1 MAAAFAVLLPTFFLG
16 IPSGHD
22 FEFHVNSWM
31 EVLGQWRLGILYPRW
46 AALAHFGYGEARFIF
61 YPPASWMLGAALGAF
76 LPWKIVPGAYEWIAL
91 TLSGVSMFL
100 LARPYLARADAIFAA
115 ALYAANPYHIVIV
128 YWRSACAELLA
139 GALLPLLLLAV
150 LRSERFERRATLSL
164 GLIVAAAW
172 LTNIPSAV
180 MLTYSMA
187 LMLTTAA
194 VMRRSLQPL
203 VTGAVALLLG
213 LALAGFYVVP
223 VLYEQRWVE
232 IAQVLSPGVRPQ
244 DNFLFTSLNNPDHDR
259 FNLLISLLSTA
270 EIILLGVF
278 LFFVT
283 LLA

>member
-22 FEFHVNSWM
+22 FEFHLNSWM

-139 GALLPLLLLAV
+139 AALLPLLLLAV
-150 LRSERFERRATLSL
+150 LRSEKFERKSHSRFDADRGRCLADQYSL
-164 GLIVAAAW
+164 RCDVDLLHGIAADH
-172 LTNIPSAV
+172 
-180 MLTYSMA
+180 
-187 LMLTTAA
+187 
-194 VMRRSLQPL
+194 RRRHAP
-203 VTGAVALLLG
+203 
-213 LALAGFYVVP
+213 
-223 VLYEQRWVE
+223 
-232 IAQVLSPGVRPQ
+232 
-244 DNFLFTSLNNPDHDR
+244 
-259 FNLLISLLSTA
+259 
-270 EIILLGVF
+270 
-278 LFFVT
+278 
-283 LLA
+283 LLAAPA